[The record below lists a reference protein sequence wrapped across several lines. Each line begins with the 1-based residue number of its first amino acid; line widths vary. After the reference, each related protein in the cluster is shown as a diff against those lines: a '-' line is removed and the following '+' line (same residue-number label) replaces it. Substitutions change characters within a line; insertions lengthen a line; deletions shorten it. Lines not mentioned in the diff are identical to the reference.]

1 MIGGVAF
8 HRTEPQALLLRFPV
22 VSAVDWR
29 FRPRHMTC
37 MLRRHLLLGL
47 IPVGFLPATLSAQTA
62 STVAPADQADTARIQ
77 TYLNGIHT
85 LKAHF
90 IQVAPNGTISQGT
103 AWLDRPGR
111 MRFQY
116 DAPSP
121 LLLVA
126 GHGLV
131 VFHDASLDQTSN
143 IPLGAT
149 PLGILLADHVVLSG
163 DVTVTGLRRLP
174 GQIQLTVVRTAR
186 PSEGSLTLVFSDPP
200 LALRQWTVVDAQGQR
215 TTVTLTNVELGGS
228 FDQSLFTFINPRF
241 FNKGG

>member
-1 MIGGVAF
+1 
-8 HRTEPQALLLRFPV
+8 
-22 VSAVDWR
+22 
-29 FRPRHMTC
+29 MTS

-47 IPVGFLPATLSAQTA
+47 LLAGSLPDTGSAQTA
-62 STVAPADQADTARIQ
+62 STVAPADQADIARIQ

-85 LKAHF
+85 LKARF
-90 IQVAPNGTISQGT
+90 IQVAPNGTIAQGT

-131 VFHDASLDQTSN
+131 VFHDASLGQTSN
-143 IPLGAT
+143 IPLGTT
-149 PLGILLADHVVLSG
+149 PLSILLADHVVLSG
-163 DVTVTGLRRLP
+163 DVTVTSLRRLP
-174 GQIQLTVVRTAR
+174 GQIQLTVVRTAH
-186 PSEGSLTLVFSDPP
+186 PTEGSLTLVFSDPP
-200 LALRQWTVVDAQGQR
+200 LALRQWTVVDVQGQR

-228 FDQSLFTFINPRF
+228 FDQSLFEFIDPRF
-241 FNKGG
+241 FEKGGG